1 MNARSALAR
10 TSRALLLLTAL
21 LLRPVLAAMP
31 AATFAAEATAIYPP
45 PLQIATFAATM
56 PAAAAP
62 APAVDMA
69 AAETPAGEATP
80 DMLPLFLHLSGEVLL
95 LAPGEQ
101 VALTVTKRAS

>member
-45 PLQIATFAATM
+45 
-56 PAAAAP
+56 
-62 APAVDMA
+62 
-69 AAETPAGEATP
+69 
-80 DMLPLFLHLSGEVLL
+80 
-95 LAPGEQ
+95 
-101 VALTVTKRAS
+101 RCR